1 MKTGDRVKLS
11 DEEGIFTVIRK
22 ISTDEVLVATVEGLE
37 FPVSADRLIVISGEN
52 EALYRKGTSVKKGQ
66 QRNRKSSGRAKS
78 RTGGVREVDLHMRY
92 EALNSDYHAV
102 ELQLMRFRSVMD
114 QAIRN
119 KEREV
124 IFIHGVGSGRLKE
137 LIHRTITE
145 NYPGCSFHDASYRK
159 YGVGG
164 ATHVLIGRFK

>member
-11 DEEGIFTVIRK
+11 DEEGTFTVVRK
-22 ISTDEVLVATVEGLE
+22 ISSHEVLVTTADGLE
-37 FPVSADRLIVISGEN
+37 FPVSADRIIVVSGEN
-52 EALYRKGTSVKKGQ
+52 EALYIKSSSLKKGKD
-66 QRNRKSSGRAKS
+66 RKKKSVGGGKGRSGS
-78 RTGGVREVDLHMRY
+78 VREVDLHMRY
-92 EALNSDYHAV
+92 EALNTDYQAI
-102 ELQLMRFRSVMD
+102 ELQILRFRAEMD
-114 QAIRN
+114 RVIRD

-137 LIHRTITE
+137 LIHRTLSE

-164 ATHVLIGRFK
+164 ATHVVISRIK